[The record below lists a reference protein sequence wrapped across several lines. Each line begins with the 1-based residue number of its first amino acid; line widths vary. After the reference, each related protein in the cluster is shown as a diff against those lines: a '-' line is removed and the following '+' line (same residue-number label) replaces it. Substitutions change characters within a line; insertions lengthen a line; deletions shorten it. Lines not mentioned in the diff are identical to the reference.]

1 MTGFGAVLDACVL
14 VPYVLTD
21 SLLSIAGEQLFEP
34 LWSDVILDETF
45 RSLKKIYP
53 HREHYSFEARLS
65 SMDRAFPHARVAG
78 WQSLEQGIAR
88 YWPDPKDAHVVAT
101 AITGRAETIV
111 TSNLKD
117 FPNDLLRE
125 LGLHASSPDAFL
137 LDLLDLNTE
146 LVVSALIKQ
155 AARTNRPSL
164 TISRVLDSLNPLVPS
179 FSATV
184 RELLRS

>member
-53 HREHYSFEARLS
+53 HREHYSFEARLA

-78 WQSLEQGIAR
+78 WQSLERGIAL

-101 AITGRAETIV
+101 AIAGRIPTGPARFEHRACGV
-111 TSNLKD
+111 
-117 FPNDLLRE
+117 
-125 LGLHASSPDAFL
+125 
-137 LDLLDLNTE
+137 
-146 LVVSALIKQ
+146 
-155 AARTNRPSL
+155 
-164 TISRVLDSLNPLVPS
+164 SLNQAGCKDESPVTNHLESSRFAQPPS
-179 FSATV
+179 A
-184 RELLRS
+184 